1 MKVSLLILVF
11 LATFGYAASGS
22 GGFVHETA
30 PTPVDLDLVDEE
42 VEDGV
47 TGADLDGYEGEE
59 EEEGAIGDR
68 KTGAPHG
75 QVQLK
80 VSSQKIFSPFPEMS
94 HPSLSRP
101 PPPSRW

>member
-1 MKVSLLILVF
+1 MRVIWLGLIL
-11 LATFGYAASGS
+11 LAALGFVASGS
-22 GGFVHETA
+22 GGFHDAA

-59 EEEGAIGDR
+59 EEEEGSIGDR
-68 KTGAPHG
+68 KTGVPHG

-80 VSSQKIFSPFPEMS
+80 VS
-94 HPSLSRP
+94 L
-101 PPPSRW
+101 